1 MTNPDSS
8 SRDTP
13 HSHTVYTYILDTH
26 QEVERTRLAASQ
38 RYPPT
43 YVPRERETEWFLLDD
58 SRMRGGKREFGGGG
72 GGGGHRKKAKWF
84 NHKAVRLTTM
94 HSMNFSGKSVFFFEG
109 ARKSHQS
116 ERWTRDDG

>member
-43 YVPRERETEWFLLDD
+43 YAPREGETEWLVGRFKDA
-58 SRMRGGKREFGGGG
+58 RRETGI
-72 GGGGHRKKAKWF
+72 R
-84 NHKAVRLTTM
+84 R
-94 HSMNFSGKSVFFFEG
+94 
-109 ARKSHQS
+109 
-116 ERWTRDDG
+116 RWWWWWTP